1 MVSSSFFPEFQA
13 DKIEPE
19 LAPRLAVGAASPLW
33 LMFGGAA
40 AAGAAY
46 WWWASRWREAV
57 NLEAV
62 LALAPEPV
70 APAVEAEAVLAS
82 TPEPI
87 AEAMAE
93 AVEAVEV
100 VMDAAEEAVE
110 TFAEATLTAAEP
122 ANDAALEAVEEVVD
136 VVELGPD
143 PEDDE
148 DDEEEDDEAYYE
160 DALMVAKPLTEEV
173 PAELDAVAETVVAA
187 GDDLTRLVGVGPK
200 LAASLAELG
209 VTTFS
214 QIAAWT
220 PEELADIDLKLGLKG
235 RAERDAWIAQAKRFA
250 AGVET
255 ATA

>member
-1 MVSSSFFPEFQA
+1 MVSSSSFFSEFQA

-19 LAPRLAVGAASPLW
+19 TAPRFVVGAASPLW

-70 APAVEAEAVLAS
+70 APAAESEAILETAPEPVVEAV
-82 TPEPI
+82 
-87 AEAMAE
+87 AE
-93 AVEAVEV
+93 AVETAEVLLDAVEDTAETLAEASSALV
-100 VMDAAEEAVE
+100 ETAQDATVDAIEAV
-110 TFAEATLTAAEP
+110 
-122 ANDAALEAVEEVVD
+122 
-136 VVELGPD
+136 G
-143 PEDDE
+143 
-148 DDEEEDDEAYYE
+148 
-160 DALMVAKPLTEEV
+160 
-173 PAELDAVAETVVAA
+173 DAVAEIEEQAEPPVPEVLAAEAPPAEPLVDETLAEAKAITEALVAA

-220 PEELADIDLKLGLKG
+220 PEELAEIDLKLGLKG

-250 AGVET
+250 ASVESEP